1 MKEQVKALM
10 KVIIQ
15 MDNAIMTKEKEV
27 KEYSDKID
35 AISKELEEL
44 TIQLKAN
51 IYDLQKQLAQ

>member
-27 KEYSDKID
+27 NEYSDKID